1 MAKHSL
7 GKHGKGKHAAH
18 GPSEDRS
25 AAPSAAES
33 EAEAAVEEQ
42 AAVEGPQADSVPSGL
57 AEADGKAEAE
67 AEGEGSPGQD
77 AGAQGEGDVQK
88 ADGEDAAQPAD
99 EPAAPAA
106 PAPKVPSGK
115 HAAPSAPAQHAA
127 PEPAPG
133 EAAEVAA
140 QPGRAKKVLLV
151 CGGVLLGL
159 VLIAYL
165 VGVFVFSGRFY
176 PNTRA
181 ASFDLSLETPEAVQ
195 QQLTDALKG
204 YAFDVQG
211 YGVDMLFTSDDIAM
225 DLDAAAIADAMRASM
240 NPWLWPL
247 QVWGDHDETRA
258 LAATCAT
265 DEILARITP
274 KVQELNADATMP
286 VNATI
291 AFDAE
296 KGAFEVVPET
306 YGSALDPAAIAE
318 QVALG
323 VVTFEPVIALDDR
336 SLVQP
341 TVFRD
346 DPRLATAC
354 EQADTLVTADLDIM
368 LDGQVAGSIDP
379 ALVASWIVLDADL
392 VPSIDDEKLTAWTS
406 DLVNRNSTL
415 GAARTYTR
423 ADGKVVTVSG
433 GSYGWAFD
441 GEGLADQVRSAVTQG
456 TKGTI
461 DLPVSQSAARVVTDG
476 NPDWPARY
484 VDVDLSEQYARFYD
498 GAGTIW
504 ETPIVSGKPGG
515 WETPTGVWVI
525 NSKAS
530 PSKLIGERDPE
541 TGKPEYETTV
551 QYWMPFIGNSI
562 GFHDA
567 TWQSSFGGNRWR
579 NGAGSH
585 GCLNISYNA
594 AQALWGI
601 IGVGDVVVVHY

>member
-7 GKHGKGKHAAH
+7 GKHGKGKHAAKAPAGAH
-18 GPSEDRS
+18 ASVPERTAEAAAPEEPAAGSQQADDAASDAGETAALTPPSGDAAAPKADDAPTADAAGDAPAE
-25 AAPSAAES
+25 APAAEGEEAAAAPVAPSAPV
-33 EAEAAVEEQ
+33 EA
-42 AAVEGPQADSVPSGL
+42 P
-57 AEADGKAEAE
+57 
-67 AEGEGSPGQD
+67 
-77 AGAQGEGDVQK
+77 
-88 ADGEDAAQPAD
+88 
-99 EPAAPAA
+99 
-106 PAPKVPSGK
+106 GK
-115 HAAPSAPAQHAA
+115 HAAPAAGGPAHGAAPAAA
-127 PEPAPG
+127 AEGGAA
-133 EAAEVAA
+133 EAAH
-140 QPGRAKKVLLV
+140 PGKAKKVLLI

-159 VLIAYL
+159 LLIAYL
-165 VGVFVFSGRFY
+165 AGVFVFSGRFY

-195 QQLTDALKG
+195 GQLTDALAG
-204 YAFDVQG
+204 YAFEVQG
-211 YGVDMLFTSDDIAM
+211 YGLDMIFTADDIAM
-225 DLDAAAIADAMRASM
+225 DLDAAAIANGMRASM

-247 QVWGDHDETRA
+247 QVWGEHDETRA

-265 DEILARITP
+265 EEILE
-274 KVQELNADATMP
+274 KVAPEVEVLNADATMP

-291 AFDAE
+291 AFDAD
-296 KGAFEVVPET
+296 KGAFEIVPET
-306 YGSALDPAAIAE
+306 YGSALDPKAIADE
-318 QVALG
+318 VALG
-323 VVTFEPVIALDDR
+323 VVTFDPVIALDDE

-354 EQADTLVTADLDIM
+354 ERADTLVTADLDIM

-379 ALVASWIVLDADL
+379 VLVASWVTLDAEL
-392 VPSIDDEKLTAWTS
+392 VPSIDDGKLTAWTN
-406 DLVNRNSTL
+406 DLVARNSTL
-415 GAARTYTR
+415 GAERTYTR

-441 GEGLADQVRSAVTQG
+441 GDGLAEQVRAAVTQG

-515 WETPTGVWVI
+515 WETPTGVWVL

-530 PSKLIGERDPE
+530 PSKLIGERDPK

-594 AQALWGI
+594 AQSLWGI

>member
-7 GKHGKGKHAAH
+7 GKHGKGKHAAK
-18 GPSEDRS
+18 
-25 AAPSAAES
+25 APAGAHASVPERT
-33 EAEAAVEEQ
+33 AEAAAPEEP
-42 AAVEGPQADSVPSGL
+42 AAGSQQADDAAPDAGETAALTPPSCDAAAPKADDAPAADAAGDAP
-57 AEADGKAEAE
+57 AEAPA
-67 AEGEGSPGQD
+67 AEGE
-77 AGAQGEGDVQK
+77 E
-88 ADGEDAAQPAD
+88 AA
-99 EPAAPAA
+99 AAPAA
-106 PAPKVPSGK
+106 PSAPVEAPGK
-115 HAAPSAPAQHAA
+115 HAAPAAGGPAHGAAPAAA
-127 PEPAPG
+127 AEGGAA
-133 EAAEVAA
+133 EAAH
-140 QPGRAKKVLLV
+140 PGKAKKVLLI

-159 VLIAYL
+159 LLIAYL
-165 VGVFVFSGRFY
+165 AGVFVFSGRFY

-195 QQLTDALKG
+195 GQLTDALAG
-204 YAFDVQG
+204 YAFEVQG
-211 YGVDMLFTSDDIAM
+211 YGLDMIFTADDIAM
-225 DLDAAAIADAMRASM
+225 DLDAAAIANGMRASM

-247 QVWGDHDETRA
+247 QVWGEHDETRA

-265 DEILARITP
+265 EDILE
-274 KVQELNADATMP
+274 KVAPEVEVLNADATMP

-291 AFDAE
+291 AFDAD
-296 KGAFEVVPET
+296 KGAFEIVPET
-306 YGSALDPAAIAE
+306 YGSALDPKAIADE
-318 QVALG
+318 VALG
-323 VVTFEPVIALDDR
+323 VVTFDSVIALDDE

-354 EQADTLVTADLDIM
+354 ERADTLVTADLDIM

-379 ALVASWIVLDADL
+379 VLVASWVTLDAEL
-392 VPSIDDEKLTAWTS
+392 VPSIDDGKLTAWTN
-406 DLVNRNSTL
+406 DLVARNSTL
-415 GAARTYTR
+415 GAERTYTR

-441 GEGLADQVRSAVTQG
+441 GDGLAEQVRAAVTQG

-515 WETPTGVWVI
+515 WETPTGVWVL

-530 PSKLIGERDPE
+530 PSKLIGERDPK

-594 AQALWGI
+594 AQSLWGI